1 MTTLLLLLVTALPA
15 TGDKTPPKPNTLT
28 PQEIADGW
36 VLLFD
41 GQTTFGWKVQGEA
54 KVHGGTL
61 VLGGTKETVVSTT
74 SPSLPFAVR
83 MSPFGASVIPS
94 GPFSGMP
101 VNTVRRPPVAGKK
114 RNGASGIVSS

>member
-1 MTTLLLLLVTALPA
+1 VRVSPNRAPPFGFGSACTVA
-15 TGDKTPPKPNTLT
+15 TEVPRG
-28 PQEIADGW
+28 
-36 VLLFD
+36 
-41 GQTTFGWKVQGEA
+41 
-54 KVHGGTL
+54 
-61 VLGGTKETVVSTT
+61 VVSTML
-74 SPSLPFAVR
+74 PSSPFAVT